1 MVFEAIWTALGS
13 AGVAGLY
20 LPFLLLFAVFYALF
34 TKTKIFGESPKIDI
48 LLSFIISL
56 YIVALSP
63 ISGMIGAWFA
73 SIFAATGVVIVSA
86 IIFFLVVGIMIA
98 PWWKSVG
105 TTKHWWK
112 LLLILGIVVAFL
124 IVTGNVFSGVGP
136 SGTVTIPGL
145 SSQDIVFLTLVI
157 ITILIIYWMSKPS
170 KAGAGAEWTIVPRL

>member
-1 MVFEAIWTALGS
+1 MVFEVIWTALGS

-34 TKTKIFGESPKIDI
+34 TKTKIFGESPRIVI

-63 ISGMIGAWFA
+63 ISGTIGLWFA

-98 PWWKSVG
+98 PWWKGVSE
-105 TTKHWWK
+105 TKHWWK

-124 IVTGNVFSGVGP
+124 IVTGNTFSGVGAT
-136 SGTVTIPGL
+136 GTVTIPGL
-145 SSQDIVFLTLVI
+145 SGQDIVFLTLVI
-157 ITILIIYWMSKPS
+157 ITILIIYWMTKGGPGKPARWS
-170 KAGAGAEWTIVPRL
+170 LLPEI